1 MLNAMSMPTDERLE
15 DPPIFPGPA
24 PVERD
29 HLRPAKF
36 RQDFFSSSAANLWK
50 SLDRSTMHE
59 RFPPIFPGKVEM
71 KYLQDFWVTSLTQQL
86 NAAARGWQLQIQLP
100 LGPYL

>member
-1 MLNAMSMPTDERLE
+1 
-15 DPPIFPGPA
+15 
-24 PVERD
+24 
-29 HLRPAKF
+29 
-36 RQDFFSSSAANLWK
+36 
-50 SLDRSTMHE
+50 MHE